1 MEKICKECYSNNNR
15 ITPLLNPYECLTNHK
30 QYICGTCGRCICIDK
45 DPKRKLQRW
54 NFPFK
59 SAEIAKLYLRTA
71 EVTIKNICGIY
82 EIIAKN
88 GRILYKIFSTNN
100 ELENYLK
107 KNLDK
112 KCNMKP
118 IFQNKK
124 YIEYKGT
131 QIRKLKKEEIEKY
144 MAEKENKNEIG

>member
-1 MEKICKECYSNNNR
+1 MCKECYSNNNR
-15 ITPLLNPYECLTNHK
+15 ITPLLNPYECLRNHT
-30 QYICGTCGRCICIDK
+30 QYICGTCGRCICIEK
-45 DPKRKLQRW
+45 DLKRKLQRW

-71 EVTIKNICGIY
+71 EATIKNVCGIY
-82 EIIAKN
+82 EICAKN
-88 GRILYKIFSTNN
+88 GRILYKIFSSNN

-107 KNLDK
+107 KNPDK

-118 IFQNKK
+118 VFQNKK
-124 YIEYKGT
+124 YVEYEGT

-144 MAEKENKNEIG
+144 MEEKGNGK